1 MLDPRNW
8 TGQVYSDWSRSDNW
22 DSTFPRQ
29 TDDGIINAVT
39 PNSTVITTRGA
50 QAQDLS
56 VGVSRTGMLVI
67 QNGRPLADSFG
78 IIGNLPGWGRA
89 TVTGVGSS

>member
-1 MLDPRNW
+1 MH
-8 TGQVYSDWSRSDNW
+8 SRRPETRFCSFH
-22 DSTFPRQ
+22 DSCSFHVQWQ

-56 VGVSRTGMLVI
+56 VGVSRTGILVI